1 MLLVSLTN
9 IYNLLPASSGLR
21 PQTLTSLFQL
31 LTSNSTLELSYFP
44 LTKSWLTSA
53 LSQWEISASDKIS
66 WLSST
71 AEIFETKG
79 SKKGDKEKG
88 LELRIFA
95 LRTAVQDGNDEESKK
110 LTQKAL
116 RALFAIPS
124 KFDIEEVL
132 NVKSAREGLSG
143 QYKELVEL
151 FENGE
156 LEQGLSWVQKN
167 ESFLSGEC
175 ESHREYCSNF
185 PFEKAKMLPITYT
198 ALKRDQIA
206 RKLRLLALTSL
217 AASSSTK
224 EITYGDIAKTLKL
237 DEDDIEI
244 SVIDGQ
250 YNDII
255 CS

>member
-1 MLLVSLTN
+1 MTDFQRFISLTN
-9 IYNLLPASSGLR
+9 IYNLLPTSSGLR

-44 LTKSWLTSA
+44 LTNAWLTAA

-66 WLSST
+66 WLSNT
-71 AEIFETKG
+71 AEIYETKG
-79 SKKGDKEKG
+79 SKKGDKEKA
-88 LELRIFA
+88 LELRVFA
-95 LRTAVQDGNDEESKK
+95 LRTAVQDGNADESKN

-124 KFDIEEVL
+124 KFEMDEVL

-156 LEQGLSWVQKN
+156 LEAGLSWVQKN

-175 ESHREYCSNF
+175 KWRFGAGIFMPSLIKATYVNRGCS
-185 PFEKAKMLPITYT
+185 FEERPDRTKAPTSRLDFFGRQ
-198 ALKRDQIA
+198 LFHQRDHLRRHCKGSQA
-206 RKLRLLALTSL
+206 RR
-217 AASSSTK
+217 
-224 EITYGDIAKTLKL
+224 G
-237 DEDDIEI
+237 
-244 SVIDGQ
+244 
-250 YNDII
+250 
-255 CS
+255 